1 MQKIPFML
9 VVGAREKE
17 AGEVALRLRSGDDLG
32 AVGVAKVAERIS
44 ALSKSRAKELKA
56 EDLA

>member
-1 MQKIPFML
+1 M
-9 VVGAREKE
+9 
-17 AGEVALRLRSGDDLG
+17 RSGDDLG